1 MSANQRPSGTP
12 KLRHHLELIA
22 SAEASA
28 EVLKVVKRYLDA
40 WPKERVDSIQRV
52 DGGWA
57 PFDWNQRSLPV
68 DGVRNLRRIRDAVH
82 RHCMFL
88 REAGM
93 ALTPELVEL
102 DEFFVVATETAED
115 LGHAASQARTP
126 AIPSH
131 RDVLVNW

>member
-1 MSANQRPSGTP
+1 MRAGQRPSGTP
-12 KLRHHLELIA
+12 KLRHCLELVEA
-22 SAEASA
+22 AEAPA
-28 EVLKVVKRYLDA
+28 EVLKVVKSYLDA

-57 PFDWNQRSLPV
+57 PFDSNQRPSQV
-68 DGVRNLRRIRDAVH
+68 DGVRNLRRIRDVVH

-102 DEFFVVATETAED
+102 DEFFLVATEMAEN
-115 LGHAASQARTP
+115 LGLAASQARTP
-126 AIPSH
+126 AIPPH

>member
-1 MSANQRPSGTP
+1 MP
-12 KLRHHLELIA
+12 KLRHYLELIA

-40 WPKERVDSIQRV
+40 WPKERVESIQRV

-57 PFDWNQRSLPV
+57 PFDWHQQALPV

-82 RHCMFL
+82 RHCILL
-88 REAGM
+88 REASM

-102 DEFFVVATETAED
+102 DEFFVVATEMAED
-115 LGHAASQARTP
+115 LGHAASQTRAP
-126 AIPSH
+126 AIPLH
-131 RDVLVNW
+131 RDALVNW